1 MMDGLIFGLT
11 DNGVLLICMYMGI
24 GIDQWIQKIIYGES
38 QGGLLGAVL
47 GANIGTT
54 GTIWLAGLLV
64 SDGMPTGIT
73 RHIAMVHTGVNLLM
87 AVVLLPFA
95 NQIARLVSRF

>member
-1 MMDGLIFGLT
+1 MIDGLIFGLT

-47 GANIGTT
+47 GATIGN
-54 GTIWLAGLLV
+54 TI
-64 SDGMPTGIT
+64 SDTIGAIMDPTMRTAVMGIT
-73 RHIAMVHTGVNLLM
+73 LGCLIPIAFIPIIEWVRNS
-87 AVVLLPFA
+87 FED
-95 NQIARLVSRF
+95 